1 MFDVGVGFG
10 GWKKSKLV
18 HKQANAK
25 KFKSIPD
32 DIACGAKRRE
42 LWVRTVYI
50 RNSFRGEM
58 RLR

>member
-1 MFDVGVGFG
+1 MGVGRRVNL
-10 GWKKSKLV
+10 STN
-18 HKQANAK
+18 KQMQK